1 MAKITLTEAQLDKIR
16 KDMDEKVE
24 MLTDK
29 EVNQLA
35 RKVADKTGL
44 PFLDEERECVVFSKI
59 IRWIDKQL
67 YRLLPNEY
75 YELVKDATD
84 GISEEE
90 AKQIRE
96 RVTPLVND
104 VVNIPV
110 VPEKVEGLIIG
121 TVIDLIINAMVKG
134 FSLEES

>member
-16 KDMDEKVE
+16 KDMNEQVE

-35 RKVADKTGL
+35 QKVADKTGL
-44 PFLDEERECVVFSKI
+44 PFLNEERECVVFSKI

-67 YRLLPNEY
+67 YQLLPNEY

-121 TVIDLIINAMVKG
+121 TVLDLIINAMVKG